1 MLFVVIFIFIA
12 QIYVLAGSVA
22 LSRVSVLSEHH
33 PWLFINCLGN
43 KNWRSHFKLNNKFNW
58 KTIPFIFLNPMD
70 VL

>member
-12 QIYVLAGSVA
+12 QIYVLAGSVT
-22 LSRVSVLSEHH
+22 LIRVSELSEHH
-33 PWLFINCLGN
+33 PWIFINYLGN

-58 KTIPFIFLNPMD
+58 KTTPFIFLNPMD